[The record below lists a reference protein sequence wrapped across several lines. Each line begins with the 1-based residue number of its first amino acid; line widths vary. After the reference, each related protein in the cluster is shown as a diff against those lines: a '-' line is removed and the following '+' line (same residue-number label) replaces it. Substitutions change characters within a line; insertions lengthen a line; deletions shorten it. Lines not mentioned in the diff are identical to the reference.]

1 MFGRHRKQASGEAER
16 VQVDMALESDLA
28 RVERSVADYL
38 TDPTGTARQSL
49 LAALEELDD
58 QTGQS
63 DAYEGSVIGSGA
75 VGYASRGEVLGETS
89 IDPVV
94 DEVPGAELH
103 AQVALVTAAKDEVR
117 GPTPDTLAA
126 LRSARAT
133 LAAAREQ
140 GGAGR

>member
-1 MFGRHRKQASGEAER
+1 MFGHRKKQASGEAGR
-16 VQVDMALESDLA
+16 IQVEVALESDLA
-28 RVERSVADYL
+28 GVEQAVAGYL
-38 TDPTGTARQSL
+38 KDPTDTARRSL
-49 LAALEELDD
+49 VAALEELDD

-94 DEVPGAELH
+94 DEIPSAELN

-117 GPTPDTLAA
+117 NPTPETFAA
-126 LRSARAT
+126 LRSASVT

-140 GGAGR
+140 RAAGR